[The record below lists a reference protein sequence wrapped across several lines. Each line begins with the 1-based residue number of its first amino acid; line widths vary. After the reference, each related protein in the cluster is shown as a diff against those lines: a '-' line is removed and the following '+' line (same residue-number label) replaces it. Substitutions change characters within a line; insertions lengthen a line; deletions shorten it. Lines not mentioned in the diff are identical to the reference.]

1 MLHYLLAERLQEYF
15 TPLRMFEAITFRAI
29 YATVLAFLT
38 SILLGPWMIRRL
50 QELRL
55 GQQVRSEGLE
65 SHLSKQ
71 GTPTMG
77 GLLIVVAWL
86 VNSVL
91 WSRMDNPLVWS
102 AIFATLWFGVIG
114 FLDDWTKIRQGRS
127 LGLTVRQKIALQVV
141 GAAGIGYYLATYG
154 GGEQLAAT
162 ALVFPFLK
170 GVHPV
175 LPVWAYVAFVVVVIV
190 GSANAVNLTDGQD
203 GLAITCVSF
212 VAGTLAVLAYV
223 TSHAV
228 AAGYLGIPHMP
239 QTGELTVF
247 CTALVGAG
255 LGFLW
260 WNAYPAEVFMGDTGS
275 MALGGA
281 IGAVAVAVKQEL
293 LLPILGGIFVAE
305 AVSVMLQ
312 VWHYRR
318 TGGKRL
324 FRMAPLHHHFEK
336 GGIPEP
342 KVTVRFWIVAAI
354 LMLVAISTLKVR

>member
-1 MLHYLLAERLQEYF
+1 
-15 TPLRMFEAITFRAI
+15 
-29 YATVLAFLT
+29 
-38 SILLGPWMIRRL
+38 
-50 QELRL
+50 
-55 GQQVRSEGLE
+55 
-65 SHLSKQ
+65 
-71 GTPTMG
+71 
-77 GLLIVVAWL
+77 
-86 VNSVL
+86 
-91 WSRMDNPLVWS
+91 
-102 AIFATLWFGVIG
+102 
-114 FLDDWTKIRQGRS
+114 LDDWTKIRQKRS
-127 LGLTVRQKIALQVV
+127 LGLTVRQKIVLQVI
-141 GAAGIGYYLATYG
+141 GAAGIGYYLATYA
-154 GGEQLAAT
+154 GGESIAST

-170 GVHPV
+170 GIHPV

-190 GSANAVNLTDGQD
+190 GSANAVNLSDGQD
-203 GLAITCVSF
+203 GLAITCVAF
-212 VAGTLAVLAYV
+212 VGGTLAVLAYV

-228 AAGYLGIPHMP
+228 AARYLGIPHMP

-247 CTALVGAG
+247 CTALVGSG

-260 WNAYPAEVFMGDTGS
+260 WNAYPAELFMGDTGS

-281 IGAVAVAVKQEL
+281 MGAVAVAVKQEL

-305 AVSVMLQ
+305 ALSVMLQ

-318 TGGKRL
+318 TGGRL